1 MVSNCWN
8 VTIGTFQRFP
18 VIFER
23 RTFTRLDLRA
33 KVRQITAL
41 RNLSM
46 SSPIAGG
53 AATNSTVVEF
63 LGLTSKEA
71 QFALLCN
78 LFLTA
83 QTTYNT
89 TNPANSVIRVS
100 IEEDLA
106 DVVIRTAFKQSD
118 TAASQTLV
126 AGVIASEFPA
136 TKLTDAAATG
146 DVAALIALPTLEAQI
161 LSLAVTLQSEETA
174 YNVANPTLPVNRM
187 TIGPNFD
194 NRSTAIVATLP
205 LSPSATSRPV
215 IPYLP

>member
-1 MVSNCWN
+1 
-8 VTIGTFQRFP
+8 
-18 VIFER
+18 
-23 RTFTRLDLRA
+23 
-33 KVRQITAL
+33 
-41 RNLSM
+41 M